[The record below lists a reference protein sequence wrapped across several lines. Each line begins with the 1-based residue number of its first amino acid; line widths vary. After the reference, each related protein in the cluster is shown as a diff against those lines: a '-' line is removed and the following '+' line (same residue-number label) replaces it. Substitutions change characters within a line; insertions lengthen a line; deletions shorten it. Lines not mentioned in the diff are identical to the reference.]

1 MKILLLTQVLPY
13 PPDSGP
19 KVKTWNVLKYL
30 AQHHE
35 VTLVSFVRGDQ
46 SAEINHLKTVC
57 QAVHTVPIERK
68 AVDDVRYLL
77 KSVLTNQPFLMVRD
91 DRANMRQL
99 LEQLSR
105 ETPFDIAHADQL
117 NMAQYAAR
125 IPGAAKI
132 LDAHNALWLLYQRLA
147 DTLSLGP
154 QKLIYSRDWRL
165 LKKYE
170 GRICREFDGILA
182 VSQEDKSALEEAM
195 GQKSEMTVIPIAVD
209 LDELPL
215 IERQPEA
222 DHILHIGTMYWP
234 PNIDAVNWFIDEVL
248 PLIHAAR
255 PQTTFDVVGLRP
267 PQELVELG
275 QREPRINVTGY
286 VEDTQPYYQKAG
298 AFIVPV
304 RAGGGMR
311 VKILNALAQGMPLV
325 TTTLGCEGIG
335 VTHGKD
341 VLIADTAEAFAQAV
355 LRLLDDRELAA
366 ELGRCGRKL
375 IRTTYDYRA
384 ACRPIDELYAHARST
399 N

>member
-46 SAEINHLKTVC
+46 SAEIAHLKTIC
-57 QAVHTVPIERK
+57 HAVHTVPIERK
-68 AVDDVRYLL
+68 AVDDIGYLV
-77 KSVLTNQPFLMVRD
+77 KSVLSNQPFLMVRD

-99 LEQLSR
+99 LDQLCAQ
-105 ETPFDIAHADQL
+105 TQFDIAHADQL
-117 NMAQYAAR
+117 NMAQYAEQ
-125 IPGAAKI
+125 IPGAAAI
-132 LDAHNALWLLYQRLA
+132 LDAHNALWLLYKRLA
-147 DTLSLGP
+147 DTLGWGP

-182 VSQEDKSALEEAM
+182 VSQEDKMALEEAI
-195 GQKSEMTVIPIAVD
+195 GQPREMTVIPIAVD

-215 IERQPEA
+215 IERNPNA

-234 PNIDAVNWFIDEVL
+234 PNIDAVNWFIEDVL
-248 PLIHAAR
+248 PIIHRSR
-255 PQTTFDVVGLRP
+255 PQTVFDIVGLRP
-267 PQELVELG
+267 PQELVEKG
-275 QREPRINVTGY
+275 KQDPRLNVTGY
-286 VEDTQPYYQKAG
+286 VETTEPYYQMAG

-325 TTTLGCEGIG
+325 TTTLGCEGIA
-335 VTHGKD
+335 VTHEKD
-341 VLIADTAEAFAQAV
+341 VLIADTPQAFAEAI
-355 LRLLDDRELAA
+355 LRLLDDRDLA
-366 ELGRCGRKL
+366 ERLGRNGREL

-384 ACRPIDELYAHARST
+384 ACRPIDDLYR
-399 N
+399 NVKE